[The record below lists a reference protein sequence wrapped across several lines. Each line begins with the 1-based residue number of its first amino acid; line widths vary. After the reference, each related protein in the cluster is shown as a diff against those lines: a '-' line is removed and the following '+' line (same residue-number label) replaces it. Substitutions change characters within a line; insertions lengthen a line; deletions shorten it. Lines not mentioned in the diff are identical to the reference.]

1 MGFVLVFGLMSLL
14 RKRAVSDQLPQLTP
28 ENFRPPPSPRQ
39 AKAAAWVWLA
49 MCLLC
54 LWGIRVMPAG

>member
-1 MGFVLVFGLMSLL
+1 MSLL

-39 AKAAAWVWLA
+39 AKAAAWLWLA